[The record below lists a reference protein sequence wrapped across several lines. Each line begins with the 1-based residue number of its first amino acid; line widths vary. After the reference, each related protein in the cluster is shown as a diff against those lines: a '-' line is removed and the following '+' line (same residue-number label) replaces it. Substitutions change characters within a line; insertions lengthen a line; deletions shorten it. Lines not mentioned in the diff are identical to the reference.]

1 MGRAW
6 SRGLRWVTVSVSRS
20 RVRYIG
26 MYIAMEADDG
36 QTDGMF
42 VGECGC
48 GPQPIT

>member
-36 QTDGMF
+36 QTEGCSWASVA
-42 VGECGC
+42 VG
-48 GPQPIT
+48 PNTLT